1 MIFTS
6 DVEISRAGVVFK
18 YGNPQPVWIESNG
31 EKVSVKEIFYSW
43 TERKGHYLIYKYTF
57 TDGFDAYEIAL
68 NSLSM
73 KWFLIAREEL

>member
-6 DVEISRAGVVFK
+6 DVEISRVGVVFK
-18 YGNPQPVWIESNG
+18 YGNPIPAWIESNE
-31 EKVSVKEIFYSW
+31 EKVPVKKIFYSW
-43 TERKGHYLIYKYTF
+43 TERKGNYLVYKYTF
-57 TDGFDAYEIAL
+57 TDGFEAYEIAL